1 MSLSAVAAGL
11 LHGLTSLGHAA
22 ALLWTF
28 LRGCLL
34 VAALGILLLGAG
46 GCAALGWGLARLSA
60 DAGPVLPRS
69 TTIVAGLPLHLSA
82 LAGAAPAEVGHA

>member
-60 DAGPVLPRS
+60 DAGPVRLRAIPM
-69 TTIVAGLPLHLSA
+69 AACLPLQLSA
-82 LAGAAPAEVGHA
+82 PAAAPLAEVGHA

>member
-1 MSLSAVAAGL
+1 MSLSAVAAAL

-34 VAALGILLLGAG
+34 VGLLVILLTGAA

-60 DAGPVLPRS
+60 DAHP
-69 TTIVAGLPLHLSA
+69 
-82 LAGAAPAEVGHA
+82 AGAATVHVAAPAPARLPVLSANGEVGHA